1 MLLTPGLELIAATRS
16 QIEGFG
22 NREKLDKA
30 AALARLPLS
39 EELPATWSDA
49 WACAVAMVQDLMS
62 EKCTVTGWK
71 RVRLAQTASAII
83 LGELMHPVTT

>member
-1 MLLTPGLELIAATRS
+1 LLLTPGLELIAATRS

-30 AALARLPLS
+30 AALARLPPS

-62 EKCTVTGWK
+62 EKCPVTGWK
-71 RVRLAQTASAII
+71 RVCLAQTASAII

>member
-71 RVRLAQTASAII
+71 RVCLAQTASAII